1 MSKQPRKRRRI
12 DSKEE
17 MKSMMKELVREMVPV
32 IVDLVTSK
40 LSPGSFV
47 QTGSVTQ
54 SQEQDDCASRQTQA
68 SIHVTQSAPVANVAL
83 PTSSEHTA
91 STCTSDNLQQTSVA
105 SQNQTSK
112 QGNNIDITGPLHSG
126 RPLGQGVD
134 SKIKSKIWVEEYI
147 QLGSL
152 LYKPTYAKLEA
163 VQDSDNNITFLQKEH
178 IFVSIYCQKFPALS
192 SNLMKYMAIIHK
204 LYHDVGEKA
213 GLYYDEHFR
222 IWRGEHPNTMHW
234 DQINPELH
242 AEALQIGVKTKLDM
256 LGKQSKNDSQRL
268 FS

>member
-1 MSKQPRKRRRI
+1 M
-12 DSKEE
+12 
-17 MKSMMKELVREMVPV
+17 
-32 IVDLVTSK
+32 
-40 LSPGSFV
+40 
-47 QTGSVTQ
+47 
-54 SQEQDDCASRQTQA
+54 
-68 SIHVTQSAPVANVAL
+68 
-83 PTSSEHTA
+83 
-91 STCTSDNLQQTSVA
+91 
-105 SQNQTSK
+105 
-112 QGNNIDITGPLHSG
+112 
-126 RPLGQGVD
+126 
-134 SKIKSKIWVEEYI
+134 
-147 QLGSL
+147 
-152 LYKPTYAKLEA
+152 EA

-213 GLYYDEHFR
+213 GLYYDERFR
-222 IWRGEHPNTMHW
+222 IWRGENPNTMHW